1 MNGMNEGMRPSLFDQ
16 LGGGDGQDD
25 LDWFEEMKASGTR
38 DGGTEER
45 SRRRRAR
52 SRTDGHG
59 IAMAETDPTVPET
72 APLPMPAGRATTG
85 GPVAD
90 GSMTGP
96 ERPTIPPGSAVP
108 SPVSAS
114 EDADGVTNPPIGPS
128 ITPTVDV
135 PLPAG
140 DASSITPAET
150 CKGMRESLQAVA
162 DHDDSADGG
171 PARAGKW
178 PHRILIAV
186 CVLAVLL
193 TGLAVV
199 GGKVR
204 ENALLEAS
212 RHVTSS
218 MDALKGA
225 NGKAR
230 GILGSYGSDD
240 LSDPDLLDELSAQVK
255 TNRVILGTSHD
266 GLDAKRAE
274 SLAGKADT
282 ATKRT
287 LSLNGKI
294 KTSAADRK
302 RETASKKLQES
313 LKKARNLKSS
323 VKSEDYVRKA
333 LSDLDKAIGQ
343 AESLSDDATADRIDR
358 VRARLDKAYGS
369 VSTLVEEKRKADEQ
383 AKAEAD
389 AKAKAE
395 QEEQAR
401 RQTQSQQTTTPN
413 TRPHPPA
420 AISEARTVVPVAAPP
435 PDRRIPGTPADGAYP
450 HPKPMTACPNPIRA
464 CERQGASHVRKQTSL
479 IDTVPGPSGARMDHH
494 RRHRRNADGP
504 RVQPVAFHRWHGHGV
519 RFRII
524 VRHLVRTPVEK
535 GEERDVGTAGGH
547 DVHRGCGKHRRRGTR
562 TAQRPGGLQRGHAF
576 EPAVPSRPSGSRGGE
591 RPVRRHR
598 LRKAGGTDPCAGT
611 AMVSAGHAGGHRRE
625 TR

>member
-1 MNGMNEGMRPSLFDQ
+1 
-16 LGGGDGQDD
+16 
-25 LDWFEEMKASGTR
+25 
-38 DGGTEER
+38 
-45 SRRRRAR
+45 
-52 SRTDGHG
+52 
-59 IAMAETDPTVPET
+59 
-72 APLPMPAGRATTG
+72 
-85 GPVAD
+85 
-90 GSMTGP
+90 
-96 ERPTIPPGSAVP
+96 
-108 SPVSAS
+108 
-114 EDADGVTNPPIGPS
+114 
-128 ITPTVDV
+128 
-135 PLPAG
+135 
-140 DASSITPAET
+140 
-150 CKGMRESLQAVA
+150 MRESLQAVA
-162 DHDDSADGG
+162 DHDDPADGG

-199 GGKVR
+199 GGKAR

-266 GLDAKRAE
+266 RLDAKRAE

-302 RETASKKLQES
+302 RETASKKLRES
-313 LKKARNLKSS
+313 LKKARTLKSS

-343 AESLSDDATADRIDR
+343 AESLADDATADRIDR
-358 VRARLDKAYGS
+358 VRVRLDKAYGS

-401 RQTQSQQTTTPN
+401 RQTQSRQTTTPQYQ
-413 TRPHPPA
+413 
-420 AISEARTVVPVAAPP
+420 AP
-435 PDRRIPGTPADGAYP
+435 
-450 HPKPMTACPNPIRA
+450 
-464 CERQGASHVRKQTSL
+464 S
-479 IDTVPGPSGARMDHH
+479 
-494 RRHRRNADGP
+494 
-504 RVQPVAFHRWHGHGV
+504 
-519 RFRII
+519 
-524 VRHLVRTPVEK
+524 
-535 GEERDVGTAGGH
+535 
-547 DVHRGCGKHRRRGTR
+547 
-562 TAQRPGGLQRGHAF
+562 PGGDIGGSH
-576 EPAVPSRPSGSRGGE
+576 SGSGSGSSSGQADSGNSGGWSVPAPE
-591 RPVRRHR
+591 
-598 LRKAGGTDPCAGT
+598 TDDGLPE
-611 AMVSAGHAGGHRRE
+611 SDSSL
-625 TR
+625 

>member
-16 LGGGDGQDD
+16 LGGGDGRDD

-72 APLPMPAGRATTG
+72 APLPMPAERATTG
-85 GPVAD
+85 EPAAD
-90 GSMTGP
+90 GSMSGP
-96 ERPTIPPGSAVP
+96 ERPTIMPGSAVP

-114 EDADGVTNPPIGPS
+114 EDADGMADP
-128 ITPTVDV
+128 PTVDAS
-135 PLPAG
+135 LPAG
-140 DASSITPAET
+140 DASPITRAET
-150 CKGMRESLQAVA
+150 RKDMRESLQAVA
-162 DHDDSADGG
+162 DHDDPADGG

-199 GGKVR
+199 GGKAR

-230 GILGSYGSDD
+230 GMLGSYGSDD
-240 LSDPDLLDELSAQVK
+240 LSDPDLLGKLSAQVK
-255 TNRVILGTSHD
+255 TNRAILGTSHD
-266 GLDAKRAE
+266 GLDAKRTE
-274 SLAGKADT
+274 SLARKADT

-287 LSLNGKI
+287 LSLNGKVR
-294 KTSAADRK
+294 TSAADRK
-302 RETASKKLQES
+302 RRTASKKLRES

-343 AESLSDDATADRIDR
+343 AESLADDATADRIDK
-358 VRARLDKAYGS
+358 VRIRLDKTYGS
-369 VSTLVEEKRKADEQ
+369 VSTLVEEKRKADER

-401 RQTQSQQTTTPN
+401 RQTQSQQTTTPQYQ
-413 TRPHPPA
+413 
-420 AISEARTVVPVAAPP
+420 APSSGG
-435 PDRRIPGTPADGAYP
+435 DIG
-450 HPKPMTACPNPIRA
+450 
-464 CERQGASHVRKQTSL
+464 
-479 IDTVPGPSGARMDHH
+479 GP
-494 RRHRRNADGP
+494 
-504 RVQPVAFHRWHGHGV
+504 Q
-519 RFRII
+519 
-524 VRHLVRTPVEK
+524 
-535 GEERDVGTAGGH
+535 
-547 DVHRGCGKHRRRGTR
+547 
-562 TAQRPGGLQRGHAF
+562 
-576 EPAVPSRPSGSRGGE
+576 SGSGSGSSSGQADSGNSGGWSVPAPE
-591 RPVRRHR
+591 
-598 LRKAGGTDPCAGT
+598 TDDGLPE
-611 AMVSAGHAGGHRRE
+611 SDSSL
-625 TR
+625 

>member
-25 LDWFEEMKASGTR
+25 LDWFEEMKTSGTR

-72 APLPMPAGRATTG
+72 APLPMPAGKATTG

-114 EDADGVTNPPIGPS
+114 EDADGMTNPPIGP
-128 ITPTVDV
+128 
-135 PLPAG
+135 
-140 DASSITPAET
+140 SITPAET

-162 DHDDSADGG
+162 DHDDPADGG

-255 TNRVILGTSHD
+255 TNRVILGTSHS

-302 RETASKKLQES
+302 RETASKKLREC

-343 AESLSDDATADRIDR
+343 AESLADDATADRIDR
-358 VRARLDKAYGS
+358 VRVRLDKAYGS

-401 RQTQSQQTTTPN
+401 RQTQSQQTTTPQYQ
-413 TRPHPPA
+413 
-420 AISEARTVVPVAAPP
+420 AP
-435 PDRRIPGTPADGAYP
+435 
-450 HPKPMTACPNPIRA
+450 
-464 CERQGASHVRKQTSL
+464 S
-479 IDTVPGPSGARMDHH
+479 
-494 RRHRRNADGP
+494 
-504 RVQPVAFHRWHGHGV
+504 
-519 RFRII
+519 
-524 VRHLVRTPVEK
+524 
-535 GEERDVGTAGGH
+535 
-547 DVHRGCGKHRRRGTR
+547 
-562 TAQRPGGLQRGHAF
+562 PGGDIGGSH
-576 EPAVPSRPSGSRGGE
+576 SGSGSGSSSGQADSGNSGGWSVPAPE
-591 RPVRRHR
+591 
-598 LRKAGGTDPCAGT
+598 TDDGLPE
-611 AMVSAGHAGGHRRE
+611 SDSSL
-625 TR
+625 

>member
-25 LDWFEEMKASGTR
+25 LNWFEEMKASGTR

-72 APLPMPAGRATTG
+72 APLPMPAERATTG

-90 GSMTGP
+90 GSMSGP
-96 ERPTIPPGSAVP
+96 ERPTIPPRSAVP

-114 EDADGVTNPPIGPS
+114 EDADGMTNPPMGPS
-128 ITPTVDV
+128 ITLTVDV

-162 DHDDSADGG
+162 DHDDPADGG

-255 TNRVILGTSHD
+255 TNRVIL
-266 GLDAKRAE
+266 
-274 SLAGKADT
+274 
-282 ATKRT
+282 
-287 LSLNGKI
+287 
-294 KTSAADRK
+294 DRK
-302 RETASKKLQES
+302 
-313 LKKARNLKSS
+313 S
-323 VKSEDYVRKA
+323 VV
-333 LSDLDKAIGQ
+333 
-343 AESLSDDATADRIDR
+343 
-358 VRARLDKAYGS
+358 
-369 VSTLVEEKRKADEQ
+369 
-383 AKAEAD
+383 
-389 AKAKAE
+389 
-395 QEEQAR
+395 
-401 RQTQSQQTTTPN
+401 
-413 TRPHPPA
+413 
-420 AISEARTVVPVAAPP
+420 
-435 PDRRIPGTPADGAYP
+435 
-450 HPKPMTACPNPIRA
+450 
-464 CERQGASHVRKQTSL
+464 
-479 IDTVPGPSGARMDHH
+479 
-494 RRHRRNADGP
+494 
-504 RVQPVAFHRWHGHGV
+504 
-519 RFRII
+519 
-524 VRHLVRTPVEK
+524 
-535 GEERDVGTAGGH
+535 
-547 DVHRGCGKHRRRGTR
+547 
-562 TAQRPGGLQRGHAF
+562 
-576 EPAVPSRPSGSRGGE
+576 
-591 RPVRRHR
+591 
-598 LRKAGGTDPCAGT
+598 
-611 AMVSAGHAGGHRRE
+611 
-625 TR
+625 